1 LSAPSRD
8 RYDLNELR
16 ADGWFE
22 QLGEEI
28 PEFEQLCQIVGRRF
42 VAFSFVASVRI
53 SSIAYDPH
61 APNSSLIDFS
71 FGDDGEPLRMALSE
85 FRERLGAVLGAEDE
99 APELLPPVPGLDS
112 VRRHIGRRYILLAPI
127 FGIRLLELNYGGEM
141 EPTVTLELGNSREEL
156 SVEGFRNIL
165 HNAIRAEVAR
175 SRPSAPFSI
184 DFKKVGLAEAA
195 NARGD
200 FEETIALLG
209 AWPGPLSMFLRTAQ
223 GQALGLNERGK
234 LVRALG
240 VLGEAYIE
248 KDQLDWAEDVLRLGI
263 QFGQELPD
271 SGRLFGLLGHS
282 RVAAGRHGEAI
293 GLLRRALA
301 LGGDP
306 CQVLPDLARCFA
318 VRGRHVA
325 SMACLDQAR
334 AAGAR
339 SEDLDELGRQVAQA
353 LGPAHGRFQAL
364 VEPKG
369 PPGRT

>member
-8 RYDLNELR
+8 RFDLSELR

-61 APNSSLIDFS
+61 APHSSLIDFS
-71 FGDDGEPLRMALSE
+71 FGEDGEPLRLALSE
-85 FRERLGAVLGAEDE
+85 FRERLGAVLAAEEEEPE
-99 APELLPPVPGLDS
+99 ALSAAPGLDA
-112 VRRHIGRRYILLAPI
+112 VRRHIGRRYVLLAPI
-127 FGIRLLELNYGGEM
+127 FGIRLLHLEHGGGA
-141 EPTVTLELGNSREEL
+141 EPSLTLELGNSREEL
-156 SVEGFRNIL
+156 SVDGFRNIL

-195 NARGD
+195 NQRGD
-200 FEETIALLG
+200 FDETIAQLG

-223 GQALGLNERGK
+223 GQALGTNERAK

-248 KDQLDWAEDVLRLGI
+248 KGQLDWAEDVLRLGI
-263 QFGQELPD
+263 QFGQELAN
-271 SGRLFGLLGHS
+271 SGVLFGLLGHS

-293 GLLRRALA
+293 GLLRRALG
-301 LGGDP
+301 LGGEP
-306 CQVLPDLARCFA
+306 REVLPDLARCFA
-318 VRGRHVA
+318 ARGRNVA
-325 SMACLDQAR
+325 AMACLDQAR
-334 AAGAR
+334 AAGAK
-339 SEDLDELGRQVAQA
+339 SPELDALEQQIAAA
-353 LGPAHGRFQAL
+353 LGPAHGRFRAL
-364 VEPKG
+364 VASRT
-369 PPGRT
+369 PG